1 VDRQA
6 EGLGAAGDG
15 GADAAHA
22 DDAEAL
28 APDAAAEH
36 PGRRPAGPFAVGEDL
51 APSISRRGTARIS
64 AMVMSA
70 VSSVST
76 FGVLVTVMPFFAAA
90 STSMWSTP
98 LPKLAISFRV
108 NVRRGP
114 SSDHAVAWVF
124 NRKGLPVE
132 IVAEFETWRRVRDS
146 DGEEGWILQNM
157 LSGKRTAMMAPWK
170 QGQSISLYDSPSLQG
185 GVVAKLAA
193 GVVGD
198 VSSCTGD
205 WCEITAGGYDG
216 YIEQTQLWGVYPGE
230 AVD

>member
-1 VDRQA
+1 MA
-6 EGLGAAGDG
+6 ESRASRRRIGSIAVAAACVLVAGGVAWSLFAKRADSLASATAAGDVTASIEPARKAKG
-15 GADAAHA
+15 SSGLPIPRFVSLK
-22 DDAEAL
+22 AE
-28 APDAAAEH
+28 
-36 PGRRPAGPFAVGEDL
+36 
-51 APSISRRGTARIS
+51 
-64 AMVMSA
+64 
-70 VSSVST
+70 
-76 FGVLVTVMPFFAAA
+76 
-90 STSMWSTP
+90 
-98 LPKLAISFRV
+98 KV

-114 SSDHAVAWVF
+114 SSDHPVAWVF
-124 NRKGLPVE
+124 QRKGLPVE
-132 IVAEFETWRRVRDS
+132 IVAEFDTWRRVRDS